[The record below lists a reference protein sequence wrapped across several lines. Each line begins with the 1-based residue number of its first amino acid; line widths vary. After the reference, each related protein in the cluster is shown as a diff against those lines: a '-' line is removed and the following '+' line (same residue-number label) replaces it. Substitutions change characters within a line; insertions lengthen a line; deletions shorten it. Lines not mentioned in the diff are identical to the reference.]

1 MATLTSKLTLVST
14 DILPSESLSSSV
26 EEVTNIIAPSTGLSL
41 ALAAATGGS
50 DVEIKGTGA
59 SATQFVYIRHTSK
72 QADGTTDSDAADELI
87 VKFGSTDTLRVMPGE
102 FAFFPCKSDVAVKI
116 LSGTARVIQV
126 EHAAFTRG

>member
-26 EEVTNIIAPSTGLSL
+26 EEVTSIVAPSTGLSL

-50 DVEIKGTGA
+50 DVEIKSA
-59 SATQFVYIRHTSK
+59 SATATQFVYVRHTNK
-72 QADGTTDSDAADELI
+72 QADGSTDSDATDELI

-102 FAFFPCKSDVAVKI
+102 FAFFPCKSDLAVKI
-116 LSGTARVIQV
+116 ISSTSSVIQV
-126 EHAAFTRG
+126 EYAAFTRA

>member
-14 DILPSESLSSSV
+14 DVLPSESLSSAV
-26 EEVTNIIAPSTGLSL
+26 EEVSTIVAPSTGLSL

-50 DVEIKGTGA
+50 DVEIKSA
-59 SATQFVYIRHTSK
+59 SATATQFVYIRHTSK

-87 VKFGSTDTLRVMPGE
+87 VKFGSTDTIRVMPGE

-116 LSGTARVIQV
+116 VSGTARVIQV

>member
-14 DILPSESLSSSV
+14 DVLPSEELSSSV
-26 EEVTNIIAPSTGLSL
+26 EEVSTIVAPSTGLSL

-50 DVEIKGTGA
+50 DVEIKAATA
-59 SATQFVYIRHTSK
+59 TATQFVYIRHTGK

-87 VKFGSTDTLRVMPGE
+87 VKFGSTDTIRVMPGE

-116 LSGTARVIQV
+116 VSGTARVIQV

>member
-1 MATLTSKLTLVST
+1 MATLTSKLTLVSA
-14 DILPSESLSSSV
+14 DVLPSEELSSSV
-26 EEVTNIIAPSTGLSL
+26 QEVSTIVAPSTGLSL

-50 DVEIKGTGA
+50 DVEIKSATA
-59 SATQFVYIRHTSK
+59 TATQFVYIRHTSK

-87 VKFGSTDTLRVMPGE
+87 VKFGSTDTIRIMPGE

-116 LSGTARVIQV
+116 VSGTARVIQV

>member
-26 EEVTNIIAPSTGLSL
+26 EEVTNIVAPSTGLSL
-41 ALAAATGGS
+41 ALAAAAGGS
-50 DVEIKGTGA
+50 DVEIKSA
-59 SATQFVYIRHTSK
+59 SATATQFVYVRHTSK
-72 QADGTTDSDAADELI
+72 QADGSTDSDATDELI

-116 LSGTARVIQV
+116 VSGTARVIQV